1 MFCFFQDI
9 DECQENTHNCHEDG
23 ECINTDGSFRCEC
36 KVGFI
41 GSGETC
47 SGIELYQLKRKASLL
62 LQPTQTLPDHSIDMC
77 WLIEFERS
85 NE

>member
-23 ECINTDGSFRCEC
+23 ECINMDGSFRCEC
-36 KVGFI
+36 KVGFV
-41 GSGETC
+41 GSGEIC

-62 LQPTQTLPDHSIDMC
+62 LQSTQTLPDHSIDMC